1 MRRIVNV
8 TTGLLISTLFLLA
21 LAGCGLMPKNP
32 ELREVMRLTDT
43 PAASDLPVNDQT
55 PGLGNSPTHS
65 LQATNTKQPTKQ
77 NTQEVGIQPEISI
90 SPRTISQGAKI
101 QIQGRGF
108 PSGAEVRLGFG
119 RVNSEFDLIYKT
131 QATQEGDFKTELEV
145 PEFVNPED
153 SWVVVAA
160 ADNLRIKVFT
170 DPIQFNG

>member
-1 MRRIVNV
+1 MRRIVIFSIV
-8 TTGLLISTLFLLA
+8 FLFSAVVLLP
-21 LAGCGLMPKNP
+21 LAGCSLMPKTP
-32 ELREVMRLTDT
+32 ELREIVRLTDT

-55 PGLGNSPTHS
+55 SGLENNPTHP

-77 NTQEVGIQPEISI
+77 NIEEVGKQPEISI
-90 SPRTISQGAKI
+90 SPRTVSQGAKI

-153 SWVVVAA
+153 SWVIVAA